1 MEVLRIKV
9 LGVVKISKKRL
20 PKACPLGEADVV
32 GVRRSERFDIDRVQH
47 QRPDEDLKEGPAQLE
62 EVGPGQRFVAEDDVK
77 DVLEGHA
84 EVLRFSS
91 FVGITSEMAL
101 TRKSEW

>member
-32 GVRRSERFDIDRVQH
+32 GVRRSERFEIDRVQH
-47 QRPDEDLKEGPAQLE
+47 QRRDEDLKEGPAQLE
-62 EVGPGQRFVAEDDVK
+62 VVGPGQRFVADDDVK
-77 DVLEGHA
+77 DVPEG
-84 EVLRFSS
+84 
-91 FVGITSEMAL
+91 
-101 TRKSEW
+101 